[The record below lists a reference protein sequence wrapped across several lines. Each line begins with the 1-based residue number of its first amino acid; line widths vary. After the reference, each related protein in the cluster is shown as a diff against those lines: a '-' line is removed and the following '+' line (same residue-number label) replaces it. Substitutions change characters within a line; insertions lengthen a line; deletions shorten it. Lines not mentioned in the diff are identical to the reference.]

1 MKFFEEKFWDKLSLP
16 DWRSRF
22 FIESFSEALSIYTP
36 HFYQARLMCITNLA
50 EEVMETIE
58 EYERSD
64 KGKGY
69 LASSLVELKQSFE
82 NDEIAKVVF
91 GDIKPIFDSCAKNFT
106 TEKFQ
111 KSLIYKLSII
121 CKLIVSENEVYF
133 ETLISALKDSLLDR
147 RDITHKDRLT
157 KEINS
162 ITRTYVSYLLSIG
175 YSPTFLYNKME
186 MFTRANNYGGR
197 TFNQQFEV
205 FINSLDCKKR
215 SFNVFFAIKTNKKST
230 LSTYCTFKNSKVLDS
245 IPEKHYTIS
254 TKTFSQF
261 EPDLYYKFTV
271 DALDYVSAAWKA
283 SDDLESEIDYL
294 LTLSPNTR
302 IELFTSCYV
311 DYKAKGKTFQ
321 RSVRINLLNN
331 MLTYDQRGDSL
342 AKLLHVYTSEKLIAD
357 SKKRLEGALKNI
369 RIARET
375 SRVEQKLI
383 NLWIALETLS
393 YSTDEQSIIS
403 GIVNYTPKAY
413 ALNSISDRL
422 RYVLD
427 LLSKAKTEVPSEV
440 LSFIGTD
447 QNFIDKT
454 ISIEQ
459 LYKIIADKNLAVS
472 IYNNLGNYDLI
483 KFRIISLHNEIK
495 DKEKVKDRIQ
505 KTHDDVEKHLYR
517 IYRYRNNVTHNGYVP
532 NLSPYVINH
541 LADYVHTLISIIL
554 NISTHSSHLKELT
567 LNDIMLSSLLTVESI
582 FDSIKKNNF
591 DKLEDLIPS
600 III

>member
-1 MKFFEEKFWDKLSLP
+1 MKFFEEKFWDKLNLP

-22 FIESFSEALSIYTP
+22 FIESFSETLSIYTP

-50 EEVMETIE
+50 EEVMETIK
-58 EYERSD
+58 EYEKSD

-69 LASSLVELKQSFE
+69 LASSLIELKQIFE
-82 NDEIAKVVF
+82 NDEIAKQVF
-91 GDIKPIFDSCAKNFT
+91 EDIKPIFDSCAKNFT
-106 TEKFQ
+106 TEKFP

-121 CKLIVSENEVYF
+121 CKRISSENEKYL
-133 ETLISALKDSLLDR
+133 EKLILSLKDSILGS
-147 RDITHKDRLT
+147 RDIKQKGRLT

-162 ITRTYVSYLLSIG
+162 LTRTYVSYLLSIG

-186 MFTRANNYGGR
+186 MFTRKNNYSTR
-197 TFNQQFEV
+197 TFLQQFEL

-215 SFNVFFAIKTNKKST
+215 KFNVFFAVKTNKKST
-230 LSTYCTFKNSKVLDS
+230 LSTYSTFKNSKVLNY
-245 IPEKHYTIS
+245 IPKNHYTIS
-254 TKTFSQF
+254 KKTFSQF
-261 EPDLYYKFTV
+261 EPDLYYKLTV
-271 DALDYVSAAWKA
+271 DALDYVSAAWIA
-283 SDDLESEIDYL
+283 SDYLESEIDYL
-294 LTLSPNTR
+294 LTLSPHTR
-302 IELFTSCYV
+302 LELFTSCYV
-311 DYKAKGKTFQ
+311 DYKAKGQTFQ

-342 AKLLHVYTSEKLIAD
+342 AKLLNVNTSEKLVQD

-427 LLSKAKTEVPSEV
+427 LLSKARIEVPVEV
-440 LSFIGTD
+440 S
-447 QNFIDKT
+447 NFIKSSKNFIEKT
-454 ISIEQ
+454 ISIENFF
-459 LYKIIADKNLAVS
+459 KIIEIEDLALS
-472 IYNNLGNYDLI
+472 IYNILGSYDLI
-483 KFRIISLHNEIK
+483 KFRLISLHNEIK
-495 DKEKVKDRIQ
+495 DKNKIKSRIE
-505 KTHDDVEKHLYR
+505 KTHSDVEKNLYR

-532 NLSPYVINH
+532 NLSPYIINH
-541 LADYVHTLISIIL
+541 LADYVHTLTSVIL
-554 NISTHSSHLKELT
+554 NISTHSTHLEELT
-567 LNDIMLSSLLTVESI
+567 LEDIMLSSLLVVENKYESI
-582 FDSIKKNNF
+582 KANNF
-591 DKLEDLIPS
+591 ENFSDLVPN
-600 III
+600 IIV